1 MSYENA
7 VKEYEELPSRG
18 YSIAHTR
25 SVSENDLAKELSR
38 QFAEVESD
46 WRRGRHR
53 DLPNIEQ
60 LDLKNDEKMALET
73 FTPPRPRGY
82 DAAPGPAAAAP
93 SVRGTAAAAPAAAS
107 QPAASAAAAGGLGRS
122 RDELMSMSMDKL
134 MELCDAAQPPVDIGT
149 RSEMVGGL
157 LRHQVRRNL

>member
-7 VKEYEELPSRG
+7 VKEYEELPTRG
-18 YSIAHTR
+18 YSIAHTK

-53 DLPNIEQ
+53 DLPKIEQ

-73 FTPPRPRGY
+73 FTPPRPRGH
-82 DAAPGPAAAAP
+82 DAGPVP
-93 SVRGTAAAAPAAAS
+93 AAAAPAAAA
-107 QPAASAAAAGGLGRS
+107 PAA
-122 RDELMSMSMDKL
+122 
-134 MELCDAAQPPVDIGT
+134 
-149 RSEMVGGL
+149 
-157 LRHQVRRNL
+157 